1 VSEQSPVLPILERGA
16 AALGLQLHPDQL
28 RCFALLS
35 QELISWNQRVNLTS
49 VTNPDDVQLR
59 HFVDSLT
66 IVPVVQGELSSGSG
80 RLIDVGSGAGLPGLA
95 VAIALPWLDVA
106 LLEAT
111 AKKVRFLE
119 HAVETLRARNARVLH
134 GRAESLARQA
144 EHREAYDVAVARAVG
159 STATLVELLTP
170 FLTVG
175 GIAVLMTT
183 RAALDAELDRAAGAL
198 EKLHAD
204 VEAVRGTHVAG
215 LDNHALL
222 LIRKHG
228 STPTEFPRRPGVPE
242 RHPLAATG
250 S

>member
-1 VSEQSPVLPILERGA
+1 MQ
-16 AALGLQLHPDQL
+16 PDQL

-49 VTNPDDVQLR
+49 VTDPDDVQVR
-59 HFVDSLT
+59 HFLDSLT
-66 IVPVVQGELSSGSG
+66 IVPVVQDELSSGSG

-95 VAIALPWLDVA
+95 VAIALPWLDVV

-119 HAVETLRARNARVLH
+119 HALGALGARNARALY

-170 FLTVG
+170 FLKVG
-175 GIAVLMTT
+175 GMAVLMKTH
-183 RAALDAELDRAAGAL
+183 AALDAELDQAADAL
-198 EKLHAD
+198 EKLLAD
-204 VEAVRGTHVAG
+204 VEAVRETQVAG

-228 STPTEFPRRPGVPE
+228 PTPAEYPRRPGVPD
-242 RHPLAATG
+242 RYPLAATG